1 MRISQSF
8 LLKNLKVKSKW
19 NKLVFAEAI
28 LNGLKMFWI
37 CWRTKI
43 ICIFTSNRLCVKCCV
58 FQHIFNQKK
67 RLFHFYIVM
76 FHNFNIFAP

>member
-19 NKLVFAEAI
+19 NKLLFAGAI
-28 LNGLKMFWI
+28 LNGLIFFLV

-67 RLFHFYIVM
+67 KIISFLYCYV
-76 FHNFNIFAP
+76 P